1 MIDNGKQKS
10 FESERIK
17 KGKVDNAYCASWSAS
32 SNENENV
39 RCVNYKGDK
48 NWNKPNKRKVS
59 ARPDLLLRRTTK
71 CGRQRHRSLK
81 QARYVDF
88 RKNPPVLKAKETFSF
103 LTAVSLM
110 LECGGRSKNA
120 KFAFYGVSHIL
131 TRLVLIYYRV
141 PLFYNK
147 R

>member
-1 MIDNGKQKS
+1 MINNGKQKS
-10 FESERIK
+10 FESERVK
-17 KGKVDNAYCASWSAS
+17 RGKVDNAYCASWSAS

-48 NWNKPNKRKVS
+48 NWNNTNKRKIS

-110 LECGGRSKNA
+110 LSAVEEVKMQSLRFMG
-120 KFAFYGVSHIL
+120 YHI
-131 TRLVLIYYRV
+131 Y
-141 PLFYNK
+141 
-147 R
+147 

>member
-1 MIDNGKQKS
+1 MINNGKQKS
-10 FESERIK
+10 FESERVK
-17 KGKVDNAYCASWSAS
+17 RGKVDNAYCASWSAS

-48 NWNKPNKRKVS
+48 NWNNTNKRKIS

-110 LECGGRSKNA
+110 LSAVEEVKMRIPRFMG
-120 KFAFYGVSHIL
+120 YHI
-131 TRLVLIYYRV
+131 Y
-141 PLFYNK
+141 
-147 R
+147 